1 VQKVSFEAQRERKSG
16 AGQTLTALGSYW
28 KGRKPLIL
36 VRAIVLGCLLPP
48 TDDAETDLEIYEKLL
63 AFDEEGLANNAFKP
77 KEILQTLDLL
87 DPWAYFTYKIKNP
100 QLTEA
105 QVEIW
110 TAPFDADAEGVTVR
124 WRVSA
129 NFFRRS

>member
-1 VQKVSFEAQRERKSG
+1 M
-16 AGQTLTALGSYW
+16 
-28 KGRKPLIL
+28 IL

-48 TDDAETDLEIYEKLL
+48 TNDAEKDLKNYEKLL
-63 AFDEEGLANNAFKP
+63 AFDEEGLAKRTLANNAFKP

-87 DPWAYFTYKIKNP
+87 DPWEYFTYKIKNP

-105 QVEIW
+105 QVEMWI
-110 TAPFDADAEGVTVR
+110 APFDADAEGITVR